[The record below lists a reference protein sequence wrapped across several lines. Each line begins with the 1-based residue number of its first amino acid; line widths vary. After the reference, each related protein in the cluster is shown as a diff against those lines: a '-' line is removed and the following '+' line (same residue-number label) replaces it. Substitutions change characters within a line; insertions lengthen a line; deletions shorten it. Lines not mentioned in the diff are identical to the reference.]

1 MMIIG
6 CDFHMRYQQI
16 AMMNDATGELTERRL
31 DHQSG
36 EAHQF
41 YRNLQGTVRVGIEAT
56 GCDVDSLI
64 AAGTK
69 TRASQTHEELNE
81 WERDNILRARQSV
94 QFLLRRYGESS
105 YSTSRPPILFV
116 NARLIASRRV
126 DLPVSLSPTAILR
139 SQFSESSNEL
149 NILKFLMSIFSI
161 MVSVPAEQS
170 PRQI

>member
-1 MMIIG
+1 MIIG

-16 AMMNDATGELTERRL
+16 AMMNDATGELTERRW

-69 TRASQTHEELNE
+69 TRAGHSET
-81 WERDNILRARQSV
+81 
-94 QFLLRRYGESS
+94 RRRSLF
-105 YSTSRPPILFV
+105 RPY
-116 NARLIASRRV
+116 
-126 DLPVSLSPTAILR
+126 
-139 SQFSESSNEL
+139 
-149 NILKFLMSIFSI
+149 
-161 MVSVPAEQS
+161 
-170 PRQI
+170 